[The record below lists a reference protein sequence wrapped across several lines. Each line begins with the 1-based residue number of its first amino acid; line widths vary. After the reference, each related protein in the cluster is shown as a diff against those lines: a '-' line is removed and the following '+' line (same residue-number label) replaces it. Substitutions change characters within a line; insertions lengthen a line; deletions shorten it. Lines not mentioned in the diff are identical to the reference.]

1 MLSIEE
7 VDTTNKAQVRRF
19 IDIPYRLYANH
30 PYWVPPFRN
39 DIAMMLNREK
49 HPYYEHSTADFFMAV
64 RDGRDVGRI
73 AALENRSFNKYHNV
87 PQANFYLFDC
97 EDDPEAATALFE
109 RVFEWARARGLNEI
123 VGPKGFGPLD
133 GYGIQVEG
141 FDHRQIMN
149 MMNYNYEYYLRLVE
163 AMGFVKK
170 VDFVSCFVNTSTFKL
185 PERIHRIAERVQ
197 KHGKLEVK
205 RFKNKNELIRWSGR
219 IGHAYNKAFIN
230 NWEYFPLTDR
240 EIKFVVDNI
249 MIIAHHKLIKVIMH
263 GEDIVGFLFAF
274 HDVSAAMQRGKGRLN
289 PITIIDLL
297 LELRRTP
304 WISFNGAGILPEFQ
318 GIGGNA
324 LLYSEMEKSIREFN
338 FKYGDFTQVAE
349 SAVQMR
355 RDLENLGGKA
365 YKNHRVYKRQ
375 L

>member
-1 MLSIEE
+1 MLSIEDVE
-7 VDTTNKAQVRRF
+7 PKNKVQVRRF
-19 IDIPYRLYANH
+19 IDIPYRLYTNH

-73 AALENRSFNKYHNV
+73 AALENRSFNKYHDV
-87 PQANFYLFDC
+87 RQVNFYLFDC

-109 RVFEWARARGLNEI
+109 RVFEWAKARGLNEI

-149 MMNYNYEYYLRLVE
+149 MMNYNYEYYIRLVE

-185 PERIHRIAERVQ
+185 PERVHRIAERVQ
-197 KHGKLEVK
+197 MRGKLEVK
-205 RFKNKNELIRWSGR
+205 RFKNKNELIQWSGR

-263 GEDIVGFLFAF
+263 GEDIVGFLFGF
-274 HDVSAAMQRGKGRLN
+274 HDVSAAMQRGKGRIN

-324 LLYSEMEKSIREFN
+324 LMYSEMEKSIREFD

-365 YKNHRVYKRQ
+365 YKNHRVYKRS

>member
-149 MMNYNYEYYLRLVE
+149 MMNYNYEYYIRLVE

-324 LLYSEMEKSIREFN
+324 LLYSEMEKSIREFS

-365 YKNHRVYKRQ
+365 FKNHRVYKRQ

>member
-1 MLSIEE
+1 MLSIED

-73 AALENRSFNKYHNV
+73 AALENRSFNKYHDV
-87 PQANFYLFDC
+87 RQANFYLFDC

-109 RVFEWARARGLNEI
+109 RVFKWAKARGLNEI

-149 MMNYNYEYYLRLVE
+149 MMNYNFEYYIRLVE

-185 PERIHRIAERVQ
+185 PERVHRIAERVQ
-197 KHGKLEVK
+197 MRGKLEVK
-205 RFKNKNELIRWSGR
+205 RFKSKNELIQWSGR

-263 GEDIVGFLFAF
+263 GEDIVGFLFGF
-274 HDVSAAMQRGKGRLN
+274 HDVSAAMQRGKGRIN

-297 LELRRTP
+297 LDLRRTP

-324 LLYSEMEKSIREFN
+324 LMYSEMEKSIREFD

-365 YKNHRVYKRQ
+365 YKNHRVYKRS

>member
-1 MLSIEE
+1 MLSIED

-73 AALENRSFNKYHNV
+73 AALENRSFNKYHDV
-87 PQANFYLFDC
+87 RQANFYLFDC
-97 EDDPEAATALFE
+97 EDDLEAATALFE
-109 RVFEWARARGLNEI
+109 RVFEWAKARGLNEI

-149 MMNYNYEYYLRLVE
+149 MMNYNYEYYIRLVE

-170 VDFVSCFVNTSTFKL
+170 VDFVSCFVNTSTFIL
-185 PERIHRIAERVQ
+185 PERVHRIAERVQ
-197 KHGKLEVK
+197 IRGKLEVK
-205 RFKNKNELIRWSGR
+205 RFKNKKELIRWSGR

-230 NWEYFPLTDR
+230 NWVYFPLTDR

-263 GEDIVGFLFAF
+263 GEDIVGFLFGF
-274 HDVSAAMQRGKGRLN
+274 HDVSTAMQRGKGRIN

-324 LLYSEMEKSIREFN
+324 LMYSEMEKSIREFD

-365 YKNHRVYKRQ
+365 YKNHRVYKRS

>member
-7 VDTTNKAQVRRF
+7 VDTKNKAQVRRF
-19 IDIPYRLYANH
+19 INIPFRLYADH

-49 HPYYEHSTADFFMAV
+49 HPYYEHSIAVFFMAV

-149 MMNYNYEYYLRLVE
+149 MMNYNYEYYIRLVE
-163 AMGFVKK
+163 AMGFEKK
-170 VDFVSCFVNTSTFKL
+170 VDFISCFVNTDTFKL
-185 PERIHRIAERVQ
+185 PERVHRIAERVQ

-205 RFKNKNELIRWSGR
+205 RFKSKNELIRWSGR

-263 GEDIVGFLFAF
+263 GEDIIGFLFGF
-274 HDVSAAMQRGKGRLN
+274 HDVSVAMQRGKGRLN

-324 LLYSEMEKSIREFN
+324 LMYSEMEKSIREFN
-338 FKYGDFTQVAE
+338 FKFGDLTQVAE

-355 RDLENLGGKA
+355 RDLENLGGKP

>member
-149 MMNYNYEYYLRLVE
+149 MMNYNYEYYIRLVE

-365 YKNHRVYKRQ
+365 FKNHRVYKRQ

>member
-30 PYWVPPFRN
+30 PYWVPSFRN

-149 MMNYNYEYYLRLVE
+149 MMNYNYEYYIRLVE

-170 VDFVSCFVNTSTFKL
+170 VDFVSCFVNTSTFIL

>member
-73 AALENRSFNKYHNV
+73 AALENRSFNRYHNV

-97 EDDPEAATALFE
+97 EDDPEAAAALFE

-149 MMNYNYEYYLRLVE
+149 MMNYNYEYYIRLVE

-205 RFKNKNELIRWSGR
+205 RFKSKNELIRWSGR

-263 GEDIVGFLFAF
+263 GDDIVGFLFAF

-338 FKYGDFTQVAE
+338 FKFGDLTQVAE

>member
-49 HPYYEHSTADFFMAV
+49 HPYYEHSTADFFMAL

-149 MMNYNYEYYLRLVE
+149 MMNYNYEYYIRLVE
-163 AMGFVKK
+163 AVGFVKK

-197 KHGKLEVK
+197 KHGNLEVK
-205 RFKNKNELIRWSGR
+205 RFKSKNELIRWSGR

-297 LELRRTP
+297 LELHRTP

-365 YKNHRVYKRQ
+365 FKNHRVYKRQ

>member
-7 VDTTNKAQVRRF
+7 VDTTNKAQMRRF

-64 RDGRDVGRI
+64 RDGRGVGRI
-73 AALENRSFNKYHNV
+73 AALENRSFNKYHDV
-87 PQANFYLFDC
+87 RQANFYLFDC

-109 RVFEWARARGLNEI
+109 RVFEWAKARGLNEI

-149 MMNYNYEYYLRLVE
+149 MMNYNYEYYIRLVE

-170 VDFVSCFVNTSTFKL
+170 VDFISCFVNTSTFKL
-185 PERIHRIAERVQ
+185 PERVHRIAERVQ
-197 KHGKLEVK
+197 LRGKLEVK
-205 RFKNKNELIRWSGR
+205 RFKNKKELIQWSGR

-263 GEDIVGFLFAF
+263 GEDIVGFLFGF
-274 HDVSAAMQRGKGRLN
+274 HDVSAAMQRGKGRIN

-324 LLYSEMEKSIREFN
+324 LMYSEMEKSIREFD

-365 YKNHRVYKRQ
+365 YKNHRVYKRS

>member
-30 PYWVPPFRN
+30 PYWVPSFRN

-149 MMNYNYEYYLRLVE
+149 MMNYNYEYYIRLVE

-170 VDFVSCFVNTSTFKL
+170 VDFVSCFVNTSTFIL

-365 YKNHRVYKRQ
+365 FKNHRVYKRQ

>member
-1 MLSIEE
+1 MLSIED

-73 AALENRSFNKYHNV
+73 AALENRSFNKYHDV
-87 PQANFYLFDC
+87 RQANFYLFDC
-97 EDDPEAATALFE
+97 EDDLEAATALFE
-109 RVFEWARARGLNEI
+109 RVFEWAKARGLNEI

-149 MMNYNYEYYLRLVE
+149 MMNYNYEYYIRLVE

-170 VDFVSCFVNTSTFKL
+170 VDFVSCFVNTSTFIL
-185 PERIHRIAERVQ
+185 PERVHRIAERVQ
-197 KHGKLEVK
+197 IRGKLEVK
-205 RFKNKNELIRWSGR
+205 RFKNKKELIRWSGR

-263 GEDIVGFLFAF
+263 GEDIVGFLFGF
-274 HDVSAAMQRGKGRLN
+274 HDVSTAMQRGKGRIN

-324 LLYSEMEKSIREFN
+324 LMYSEMEKSIREFD

-365 YKNHRVYKRQ
+365 YKNHRVYKRS